1 VTQHVTLES
10 MMILGGSRDAAPE
23 AKDYV
28 LDQLARLA
36 DDLKTR
42 EDGDP
47 LTAAFYRQSAR
58 QITHYLMDPEASA
71 PKTASPEWGKGPR
84 SRFPLPPGPPL

>member
-1 VTQHVTLES
+1 
-10 MMILGGSRDAAPE
+10 MMILGGSRDTAPE

-36 DDLKTR
+36 DDLSARK
-42 EDGDP
+42 DSDP

-58 QITHYLMDPEASA
+58 QITRYLNNPEANA
-71 PKTASPEWGKGPR
+71 PKTATPEWGKGPR